1 VTELK
6 LERVVLDW
14 REPFFW
20 KSAAVT
26 LGLVLV
32 PMSLFL
38 AQHQGAWGLAVLVV
52 AAWPRRPCVAL
63 TQTDF
68 TLRWRFV
75 EQTFSLSQIT
85 SARIVKDPR
94 RAAFWRSNV
103 LRVDRPGAGPL
114 LLFGGKPQLREL
126 ARALSAHSRP
136 EVAPPPALD
145 QSASP

>member
-20 KSAAVT
+20 KRAAVA
-26 LGLVLV
+26 LGMVLV
-32 PMSLFL
+32 PVSLLL
-38 AQHQGAWGLAVLVV
+38 AQHRGVWGLAAFAVG
-52 AAWPRRPCVAL
+52 AWPRRPRVAW

-68 TLRWRFV
+68 TLRWLFV

-85 SARIVKDPR
+85 SACIVKDPR

-103 LRVDRPGAGPL
+103 LRVERPGAGPL
-114 LLFGGKPQLREL
+114 LLFGGKPQLCEL
-126 ARALSAHSRP
+126 ARILSAR
-136 EVAPPPALD
+136 EEAGAAPLSAPDEPA
-145 QSASP
+145 AP